1 MKKFIEALKEAG
13 IYDHIVETI
22 VDVRNRYGAKDATK
36 GITMILKIEMI
47 RNPKL
52 LDVFM
57 DDIEDLGFKTVGAE
71 IMKSVVDVEKVDAMK
86 DVNPD
91 ELFKKAT
98 EHGDSGLKKS
108 NEEALEDAVVGN
120 FIDFLNG
127 IANMLND

>member
-22 VDVRNRYGAKDATK
+22 VDVEKIDAKDATK
-36 GITMILKIEMI
+36 GITMILKTEMI

-71 IMKSVVDVEKVDAMK
+71 IMKSVVDVEKIDAMK

-98 EHGDSGLKKS
+98 EQGDSGLKKS
-108 NEEALEDAVVGN
+108 NEEALEDAVVGG

>member
-36 GITMILKIEMI
+36 MI

-71 IMKSVVDVEKVDAMK
+71 IMKSVVDIEKVDAMK

>member
-36 GITMILKIEMI
+36 GI
-47 RNPKL
+47 
-52 LDVFM
+52 
-57 DDIEDLGFKTVGAE
+57 
-71 IMKSVVDVEKVDAMK
+71 MKSVVDVEKIDAMK

-98 EHGDSGLKKS
+98 EQGDSGLKKS
-108 NEEALEDAVVGN
+108 NEEALEDAVVGG

>member
-1 MKKFIEALKEAG
+1 MKKFIEVLKEAG

-36 GITMILKIEMI
+36 GITMILKTEMI

-57 DDIEDLGFKTVGAE
+57 DDIEDLGFKTVG
-71 IMKSVVDVEKVDAMK
+71 AMK

>member
-36 GITMILKIEMI
+36 GITMILKTEMI

-71 IMKSVVDVEKVDAMK
+71 IMKSVVDVEKI
-86 DVNPD
+86 PFRSCRTD

-98 EHGDSGLKKS
+98 EQGDSGLKKS
-108 NEEALEDAVVGN
+108 NEEALEDAVVGG

>member
-22 VDVRNRYGAKDATK
+22 VDARNRYGAKDATK
-36 GITMILKIEMI
+36 GITMILKTEMI

-71 IMKSVVDVEKVDAMK
+71 IMKSVVDVEKIDAMK

-98 EHGDSGLKKS
+98 EQGDSGLKKS
-108 NEEALEDAVVGN
+108 NEEALEDAVVGG